1 MEAWEWVT
9 SIIILYSVIVV
20 GLGYLAYLR
29 FKHTVEDF
37 FLLSRRVGFLILF
50 LTLAATYH
58 SAFAFLTSV
67 AVFSKSGISFWVAAS
82 VWTPLAAVT
91 GYVLGRR
98 FHLIGKA
105 RGHITPADL
114 LADFYESE
122 AIRLITAILMATFV
136 IAYMVVQSLGLG
148 IILSVG
154 SGGHI
159 SLAAASFFFLAVT
172 IFYLVVGGNRAAFWT
187 DALQGVW
194 MYVGVWAAGLFI
206 VFKFFPHGVHQLMTE
221 VRAINPK
228 LLTMNWSIDLA
239 TSFIIVYSV
248 GIVLLPHM
256 WLRYYSA
263 RDKTTLRLSAGGMAL
278 YVSSYYIPAAL
289 IGLAAAVFNAK
300 GLAIG
305 GHQLLAPGFISTLT
319 KEYGSRDAV
328 MAYMIYTLTPAAFAG
343 FLLAGA
349 ASAAMSTLDS
359 LLGATSMILTRDFY
373 QRYLR
378 PSASENELIW
388 VGRLWIIVW
397 GLIAWYFTIRKP
409 GLIFDL
415 VAISASGG
423 LQFLIPVLQA
433 VFPTKRNWITRTG
446 AITGLITGITVTILL
461 TNKFPI
467 HKALGLPAYHPA
479 LAGLIGLII
488 NAITALIISQ
498 LTTPVNPEK
507 RRLYAKILSEEQ
519 P

>member
-1 MEAWEWVT
+1 MEAWQWVT
-9 SIIILYSVIVV
+9 AIIVLYSLIVV
-20 GLGYLAYLR
+20 GLGYLAYRR
-29 FKHTVEDF
+29 FRHTIEDF
-37 FLLSRRVGFLILF
+37 FLLSRRVGFLVLF

-82 VWTPLAAVT
+82 IWTPLAAVS

-98 FHLIGKA
+98 FHLIGKE

-122 AIRLITAILMATFV
+122 GLRFITAVLLATFV

-148 IILSVG
+148 IVLSVG
-154 SGGHI
+154 SAGHI
-159 SLAAASFFFLAVT
+159 NLFWASLFFMAVT
-172 IFYLVVGGNRAAFWT
+172 VFYLVVGGNRAAFWT

-206 VFKFFPHGVHQLMTE
+206 VYKFFPGGVSDLMNQVRE
-221 VRAINPK
+221 VSPK
-228 LLTMNWSIDLA
+228 LLTMNWPLSLT
-239 TSFIIVYSV
+239 TSFVIVYSV
-248 GIVLLPHM
+248 GVILLPHM

-263 RDKTTLRLSAGGMAL
+263 RDKTTLRLSAAGMAV

-300 GLAIG
+300 GLVVDGNTI
-305 GHQLLAPGFISTLT
+305 LEPGFISTLIS
-319 KEYGSRDAV
+319 EYGSRDAV
-328 MAYMIYTLTPAAFAG
+328 MAFMIYALTPAVFAG

-359 LLGATSMILTRDFY
+359 LLGATSMILTRDIY
-373 QRYLR
+373 QKFLKKD
-378 PSASENELIW
+378 ASEQELIW
-388 VGRLWIIVW
+388 VGRLWIIIW
-397 GLIAWYFTIRKP
+397 GLIAWYFTIQKP

-433 VFPTKRNWITRTG
+433 VFPTKRNWITRDG
-446 AITGLITGITVTILL
+446 AIAGVLAGIIVNILL
-461 TNKFPI
+461 CNKFPFYE
-467 HKALGLPAYHPA
+467 ALGLPGYHA
-479 LAGLIGLII
+479 AVAGVIGLVV
-488 NAITALIISQ
+488 NAIVALVVSSV
-498 LTTPVNPEK
+498 TEPVSAEK
-507 RRLYAKILSEEQ
+507 RRLYARILSEED
-519 P
+519 

>member
-9 SIIILYSVIVV
+9 SIIIVYSLIVV
-20 GLGYLAYLR
+20 GLGYLAWRR
-29 FKHTVEDF
+29 FRHTVEDF
-37 FLLSRRVGFLILF
+37 FLLSRRVGFIVLF

-82 VWTPLAAVT
+82 IWTPLAAVS

-122 AIRLITAILMATFV
+122 ALRIITALLMATFV

-148 IILSVG
+148 IVLSVG

-159 SLAAASFFFLAVT
+159 SLAWASFFFLLVT

-194 MYVGVWAAGLFI
+194 MYIGVWAAGLFI
-206 VFKFFPHGVHQLMTE
+206 VYKFFPGGVSELMHD
-221 VRAINPK
+221 VRAVNPK
-228 LLTMNWSIDLA
+228 LLTMNWPIELA

-248 GIVLLPHM
+248 GVILLPHM

-263 RDKTTLRLSAGGMAL
+263 RDKTTLRLSTAGMAL

-289 IGLAAAVFNAK
+289 IGLAAAVFNAH
-300 GLAIG
+300 GLVVN
-305 GHQLLAPGFISTLT
+305 GHQILEPGYIGKLVST
-319 KEYGSRDAV
+319 YGSRDAV
-328 MAYMIYTLTPAAFAG
+328 MAYMIYTLTPAVFAG

-359 LLGATSMILTRDFY
+359 LLGATSMILTRDIW
-373 QRYLR
+373 QRYVR
-378 PSASENELIW
+378 PKASEWELIQ
-388 VGRLWIIVW
+388 VGRLWIIIW
-397 GLIAWYFTIRKP
+397 GLIAWYFTIQKP

-415 VAISASGG
+415 VALSASGG
-423 LQFLIPVLQA
+423 LQFLIPVLRA
-433 VFPTKRNWITRTG
+433 VFPTRTEWITKQG
-446 AITGLITGITVTILL
+446 AIWGVLAGITVNVLL
-461 TNKFPI
+461 CNKFPF
-467 HKALGLPAYHPA
+467 HSTLGLPAYHA
-479 LAGLIGLII
+479 AIAGVIGLIV
-488 NAITALIISQ
+488 NAIVALVISPF
-498 LTTPVNPEK
+498 TKPVSREK
-507 RRLYAKILSEEQ
+507 LELYREILASEE
-519 P
+519 